1 MNKEQAW
8 EATDSTTWGSPQRG
22 QGTRSQI
29 AGRVSVSTAK
39 EHH

>member
-8 EATDSTTWGSPQRG
+8 EATDSMTWGSPQRG
-22 QGTRSQI
+22 QRTRSQI